1 MISLFR
7 KIRQQLL
14 QENRITRYLVYALG
28 EIFLVVIGIL
38 IALGVN
44 SLNEQRKLKE
54 AERVLLQQVKTENEY
69 NLDIFRQNI
78 RYFQNV
84 EKNLLEMVNALTDSS
99 APKRDS
105 IVKSQLNSLLD
116 ISKVDF
122 SEEYLIRYLNA
133 SQLGENELIPDFIE
147 MKDLY
152 QALELASTTSF
163 DYKFASI
170 LSWLEEAMDLS
181 TGEILDMEKLE
192 NEVFINRIIILGAIE
207 LDMAQKMQLGLDQA
221 EKIDSLLTTR
231 LIE

>member
-99 APKRDS
+99 SPKRDS

>member
-14 QENRITRYLVYALG
+14 RENRITRYLLYALG

-44 SLNEQRKLKE
+44 SLNEQRKLE
-54 AERVLLQQVKTENEY
+54 GAERVLLQQVKTENEY
-69 NLDIFRQNI
+69 NLDIFRQNVG
-78 RYFQNV
+78 YFQNV

-99 APKRDS
+99 VPNRDS

-152 QALELASTTSF
+152 QALELASKTSF

-170 LSWLEEAMDLS
+170 LSWLEGAMDLS
-181 TGEILDMEKLE
+181 TGEIVSMEKLE
-192 NEVFINRIIILGAIE
+192 NGVFINRIIILGAIE
-207 LDMAQKMQLGLDQA
+207 LDMAQKMQLGMDQA